1 MRSPNALSRFFS
13 GLLSIYRTLRSI
25 VFNLVFLLLLL
36 LLASPFLPQ
45 PQLPIPA
52 QSALVLDPV
61 GIIVEQRTLMSPV
74 DQVLNETTGADDS
87 GEVLLQDVL
96 DAIESARTDNR
107 ITAMVLITDNLQGGG
122 FSHLRDIAEAMQRF
136 RDSGKSIYAWGGN
149 YNQAQ
154 YYLASVADQILLN
167 PMGAVDLEGF
177 GSWQLYYRDALDK
190 LGINAHIFR
199 VGEYKSAV
207 EPYERN
213 DMSPAARANYSQLL
227 GDLWGVYLA
236 DVAARRNLD
245 TAAIN
250 NYINRIDEH
259 LVDHGGN
266 TALMAQAQGLVD
278 RVENRPDSLSW
289 LQDTIGKDGDSFR
302 GIDYESYL
310 ARVRHRTDPL
320 AANKVG
326 VIVASGEIQD
336 GEAPQGSIGGD
347 SMSSLIRSARE
358 DASIKALV
366 LRVDSP
372 GGSVYASEVIRE
384 ELAAFKQS
392 GRPLVVSM
400 GSVAASG
407 GYWIATPADEIWAS
421 PATITGSI
429 GIFGVLPTLEGTFEK
444 LGLHIDGVGTTELSG
459 AGAVGR
465 PLSPLLES
473 SLQEV
478 IEHGYASFLA
488 LVADARNMSTEDV
501 DRIAQGQVW
510 SGQTALELNLVD
522 KLGSLDSAIASA
534 AGRAG
539 LESWETTLLEHG
551 LPPLQQFVA
560 DMLQNS
566 GIHAAVTGWTQWQG
580 LDAIPGS
587 QALQQLRS
595 QLQATLPQGDPRG
608 AYVHCFECGQ
618 LLLW

>member
-1 MRSPNALSRFFS
+1 MRPTNPLLRFFN

-25 VFNLVFLLLLL
+25 VFNVFFLLLLVL
-36 LLASPFLPQ
+36 LVAPFLPQ
-45 PQLPIPA
+45 PQLPVPDR
-52 QSALVLDPV
+52 SALVLDPV
-61 GIIVEQRTLMSPV
+61 GVIVEQRSLMSPV
-74 DQVLNETTGADDS
+74 DQVLNETTGSDDS

-96 DAIESARTDNR
+96 DAIALATDDNR
-107 ITAMVLITDNLQGGG
+107 ITSLVLMPENLQGGG
-122 FSHLRDIAEAMQRF
+122 FSHLRDIAEALQRF
-136 RDSGKSIYAWGGN
+136 RDSGKEIYAWGGN

-154 YYLASVADQILLN
+154 YYLASVANEILLN
-167 PMGAVDLEGF
+167 PLGAVDLEGF

-190 LGINAHIFR
+190 LGVNAHIFR

-227 GDLWGVYLA
+227 GDLWGVYVA
-236 DVAARRNLD
+236 DVAERRGID
-245 TAAIN
+245 PSAIDS
-250 NYINRIDEH
+250 YINRQDEH
-259 LVDHGGN
+259 LAEHGGN
-266 TALMAQAQGLVD
+266 TALMAQAQSLVD
-278 RVENRPDSLSW
+278 RVENRPDSLAW
-289 LQDTIGKDGDSFR
+289 LQDTVGKDGDSFR
-302 GIDYESYL
+302 SIDYESYL
-310 ARVRHRTDPL
+310 ARVRPADAAL
-320 AANKVG
+320 AADKVG

-336 GEAPQGSIGGD
+336 GEATQGNIGGD
-347 SMSSLIRSARE
+347 SLSTLIRTARE

-384 ELAAFKQS
+384 ELAAFKES

-429 GIFGVLPTLEGTFEK
+429 GIFGVLPTLEDSFAK
-444 LGLHIDGVGTTELSG
+444 LGLHVDGVGTTDLSG

-465 PLSPLLES
+465 PLSPLLEN
-473 SLQEV
+473 SLQEI

-488 LVADARNMSTEDV
+488 LVAESRNMSTEDV

-522 KLGSLDSAIASA
+522 QLGSLDAAIASA
-534 AGRAG
+534 AARAG
-539 LESWETTLLEHG
+539 LATYETSLLEHE
-551 LPPLQQFVA
+551 LPPLQQLISDLMENTGVRVA
-560 DMLQNS
+560 L
-566 GIHAAVTGWTQWQG
+566 AGWVEWQG
-580 LDAIPGS
+580 LESLPGA
-587 QALQQLRS
+587 QVLQELRA
-595 QLQATLPQGDPRG
+595 QLQATLPSGDPRG
-608 AYVHCFECGQ
+608 AYVHCYECLQ
-618 LLLW
+618 LQL

>member
-1 MRSPNALSRFFS
+1 MRPPSALSRFFN
-13 GLLSIYRTLRSI
+13 GLLSIYRTLRAI

-36 LLASPFLPQ
+36 LLVSPFLPQ
-45 PQLPIPA
+45 PQLPVPE

-61 GIIVEQRTLMSPV
+61 GVIVEQRTLMSPV
-74 DQVLNETTGADDS
+74 DQVLNETAGAEDS

-96 DAIESARTDNR
+96 DAIEQARSDNR
-107 ITAMVLITDNLQGGG
+107 ITSLVLVTDNLQGGG
-122 FSHLRDIAEAMQRF
+122 FSHLRDIAEALQRF
-136 RDSGKSIYAWGGN
+136 RDSGKAIYAWGGN

-154 YYLASVADQILLN
+154 YYLASVADEILLN

-190 LGINAHIFR
+190 LGVNAHIFR

-227 GDLWGVYLA
+227 GDLWSVYLA
-236 DVAARRNLD
+236 DVAARRELD
-245 TAAIN
+245 AASIE
-250 NYINRIDEH
+250 NYINRLDEH
-259 LVDHGGN
+259 LAEHGGN

-278 RVENRPDSLSW
+278 RVENRPASLAW

-310 ARVRHRTDPL
+310 ARVRPDPDPL

-336 GEAPQGSIGGD
+336 GEAAPGSIGGD
-347 SMSSLIRSARE
+347 SLSSLIRAARE

-429 GIFGVLPTLEGTFEK
+429 GIFGVLPTLESTFEK
-444 LGLHIDGVGTTELSG
+444 LGLHVDGVGTTDLSG

-465 PLSPLLES
+465 PLSPLLEN
-473 SLQEV
+473 SLQEI

-522 KLGSLDSAIASA
+522 QLGSLDAAIASA
-534 AGRAG
+534 ANRAG
-539 LESWETTLLEHG
+539 LESYETTLLEHG

-560 DMLQNS
+560 DLLENS
-566 GIHAAVTGWTQWQG
+566 GASAALAGWTSWSG
-580 LDAIPGS
+580 LESMPGA
-587 QALQQLRS
+587 QALQELRA
-595 QLQATLPQGDPRG
+595 QLQSTLPSGDPRG
-608 AYVHCFECGQ
+608 AYVHCFECSQ
-618 LLLW
+618 LQLW